1 MIIQVKI
8 FSTLKHHVPNSDK
21 RLDDDKWEVTEGAT
35 VSQVLDMLSL
45 PEEEAKI
52 LLINGRHANRESILN
67 EGDVLHVFP
76 PMAGG

>member
-8 FSTLKHHVPNSDK
+8 FSTLKHHVPHSDK
-21 RLDDDKWEVTEGAT
+21 RLDEDKWEVTEGAT

-52 LLINGRHANRESILN
+52 FLVNGRNADRDRALT

-76 PMAGG
+76 LMAGG